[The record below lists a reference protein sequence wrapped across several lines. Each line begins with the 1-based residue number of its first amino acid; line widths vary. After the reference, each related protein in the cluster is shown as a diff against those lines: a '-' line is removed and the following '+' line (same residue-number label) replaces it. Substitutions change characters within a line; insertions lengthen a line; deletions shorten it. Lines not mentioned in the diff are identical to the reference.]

1 MLVLTTIKLQK
12 HRQNKKALSTVS
24 FMFCY
29 FTVRESR
36 GERNQFIHQ
45 WFWKLP
51 SSGQLKERKGIET
64 SSRNPKEHPLTRA
77 SCSSMA
83 MVCPCTASSGGRP
96 LNTFTKPFT
105 KLPNLS
111 TLAFKCRLIWKVRCC
126 WVFSRDALSV
136 KQSDLSYSTFFRK
149 MLPEPTKW
157 QHCCHRAPERP
168 KPCPTSP

>member
-1 MLVLTTIKLQK
+1 MNYWACNINQDSQTMIMLVLTTIKLQK
-12 HRQNKKALSTVS
+12 HSRQNKKALPTVS
-24 FMFCY
+24 VMFCY

-83 MVCPCTASSGGRP
+83 MVCSCTASSGGRP

-111 TLAFKCRLIWKVRCC
+111 TLAFKCRLIWRRPQNTLIRK
-126 WVFSRDALSV
+126 FTKLLNFIMLSMV
-136 KQSDLSYSTFFRK
+136 ET
-149 MLPEPTKW
+149 T
-157 QHCCHRAPERP
+157 
-168 KPCPTSP
+168 